1 MAHLNEDNN
10 TRVLYERILSSDELP
25 SKNTNEIWSEF
36 LKFEC
41 GVGDLASI
49 LKVDKKRQKFYESV
63 SYVFLKK
70 INIFDFKII
79 NIN

>member
-1 MAHLNEDNN
+1 MLF
-10 TRVLYERILSSDELP
+10 LS
-25 SKNTNEIWSEF
+25 EIWAEF

-63 SYVFLKK
+63 SFVKLIYHLCSLLS
-70 INIFDFKII
+70 I
-79 NIN
+79 